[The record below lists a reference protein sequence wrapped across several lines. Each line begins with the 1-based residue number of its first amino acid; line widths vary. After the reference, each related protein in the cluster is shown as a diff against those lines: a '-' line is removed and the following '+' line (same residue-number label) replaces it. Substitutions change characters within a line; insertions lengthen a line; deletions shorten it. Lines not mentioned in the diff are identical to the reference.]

1 MASFTTRFRRSGLS
15 LLIAGSLL
23 AGANVAHAQAAF
35 TTLDRTSEAR
45 VNFSATERGKPIEAG
60 SQVAVAGE
68 GFQPNQKVALYYGT
82 EALAG
87 GALTANAEGKIEGT
101 ITVPA
106 NAVYGTHPIVVVAQG
121 PYSARVAE
129 LKVSPTV
136 PLSGQSNFTLTEA
149 QAARGL
155 YQSAFSAKNN
165 AVFVTSSVGR
175 PPVRDSELLK
185 LNAETMAITA
195 RISPAAAP
203 ARPGP
208 AAPARP
214 GAPADTDTRP
224 GLFAVYGV
232 GVDDAHDTVWVTN
245 TRQNTVGVYRQSN
258 LELVKQFAPET
269 VGHPRD
275 VVVDQSVNKAFVS
288 ATGHPEVVVFNTA
301 NNEVAKTIT
310 IQSGVR
316 GEEFSAASQSLDAA
330 NHKLYVVSL
339 STSEVAIINTQTD
352 TVEKVLRVPG
362 ARGAIGVSNDPQT
375 GRIFVAAQGS
385 DNLVVLDGA
394 TGNVIADTP
403 IGAGALNVAFDPV
416 KRLAYVAN
424 RGAGTIAVTDV
435 DGKIVANLGPA
446 PQANHVSV
454 GPNGTVFAVDKSAAA
469 RGEEGDTVLRIR
481 PR

>member
-1 MASFTTRFRRSGLS
+1 MASLTHRFRRSGLS

-23 AGANVAHAQAAF
+23 AGASVAHAQAAF
-35 TTLDRTSEAR
+35 TTLDRNSEAR
-45 VNFSATERGKPIEAG
+45 VNFSAAERGKPIEAG
-60 SQVAVAGE
+60 SQVTVSGE
-68 GFQPNQKVALYYGT
+68 GFQPNQKVALYYGA

-87 GALTANAEGKIEGT
+87 GALTANAEGKIEGS

-121 PYSARVAE
+121 PYSAQVAE

-165 AVFVTSSVGR
+165 ALFVTSAVGR

-185 LNAETMAITA
+185 LNAETMAIIA

-208 AAPARP
+208 ARP
-214 GAPADTDTRP
+214 GAPTDTDTRP

-275 VVVDQSVNKAFVS
+275 VVVDQSLNKAFVS

-316 GEEFSAASQSLDAA
+316 GEEFSAASQSLDAT

-339 STSEVAIINTQTD
+339 STAEVAIINTQTD
-352 TVEKVLRVPG
+352 AVEKVLRVPG
-362 ARGAIGVSNDPQT
+362 VRQAIGVSNDPQT

-385 DNLVVLDGA
+385 DNLVVLDGN

-446 PQANHVSV
+446 PMANHVSV